1 MDGENERKKIEDKLN
16 YISGIYSRAGIYL
29 SMEVREKTNIFIL
42 LVAVIYLKYSK
53 TNLKE
58 ILKKISGICDIEIS
72 KLEDIFKIYELE
84 NKANKEDIYADIM
97 NTIMSFKDIGIY
109 ALTDYILGNRF
120 YYATSHSLGNFSA
133 NILGQIPNAKILD
146 AYSGN
151 GYFDCDYLNLNKSAE
166 IDGYEI
172 NSESVDIA
180 KAISYIFNAK
190 FSSSYD
196 DEVKKCNYIHADFLT
211 VNLKENYY
219 DLAFADCP
227 IGLKYDR
234 NNISNIGL
242 ATKFIKNNVISIPW
256 LTALKMENCLNDTG
270 KAVIVSSAG
279 SLFGLVDKEVRK
291 YFVKKNL
298 ISQIIELP
306 ENINLYSRIK
316 LYLIVIEKEKK
327 DKKVRFCNVSD
338 FVKKERRI
346 NKINILEA
354 LDEVKNNS
362 IEIDLK
368 EIERNDYTL
377 DVNRYIDN
385 KKMIIE
391 YGITLDNVAEK
402 IFRGYQFT
410 ASQIDE
416 MYTVNEEEA
425 NYKILEVSNIDSWG
439 NIDNNLKCINSRGKD
454 LDKHLLQKDDIV
466 LSAKGSNNKIAIIER
481 IGDDE
486 NIIPS
491 GSLIVI
497 RLNKKKILPM
507 YLKAFLESETGQT
520 ILNLVKT
527 GIAIP
532 SIIPS
537 SLMKII
543 VKCPS
548 IQEQEKFVD
557 KYTKKYELYKITKEK
572 MNEYLKELKVL
583 INQI

>member
-1 MDGENERKKIEDKLN
+1 MEGENEKKKIEDKLN
-16 YISGIYSRAGIYL
+16 CISGIYSRAGIYL
-29 SMEVREKTNIFIL
+29 SMEVKEKTNIFIL
-42 LVAVIYLKYSK
+42 LVAVIYLDYSK

-58 ILKKISGICDIEIS
+58 ILKKINSICDIETS

-84 NKANKEDIYADIM
+84 NKSNKAEIYADIM
-97 NTIMSFKDIGIY
+97 NTIMSFKDIGRY
-109 ALTDYILGNRF
+109 ALINYILENRF

-133 NILGQIPNAKILD
+133 SILGQIPNAKILD

-151 GYFDCDYLNLNKSAE
+151 GYFDCDYLSFNKSAE

-172 NSESVDIA
+172 NADSVDIA

-190 FSSSYD
+190 LSSSYD
-196 DEVKKCNYIHADFLT
+196 GVKKCNYIHADFLT
-211 VNLKENYY
+211 ANLKENYY

-227 IGLKYDR
+227 IGLKYNR

-256 LTALKMENCLNDTG
+256 LTALKMESCLNDKG

-279 SLFGLVDKEVRK
+279 SLFGVVDKEVRK
-291 YFVKKNL
+291 YFIEKNL
-298 ISQIIELP
+298 ISHIIELP
-306 ENINLYSRIK
+306 ENINLYSSIK
-316 LYLIVIEKEKK
+316 LYLIVIEKGKK
-327 DKKVRFCNVSD
+327 DKKIRFSNVSD

-354 LDEVKNNS
+354 LDEVQNKS

-368 EIERNDYTL
+368 EIEINDYTL
-377 DVNRYIDN
+377 DVNRYINN
-385 KKMIIE
+385 KKMVIE

-425 NYKILEVSNIDSWG
+425 NYKILEVSNIDNLGS
-439 NIDNNLKCINSRGKD
+439 IDNNLKCINSKGKD
-454 LDKHLLQKDDIV
+454 LDKHLLQNDDIV
-466 LSAKGSNNKIAIIER
+466 LSAKGSKNKIAIIEK
-481 IGDDE
+481 IEDNE

-497 RLNKKKILPM
+497 RLNKNKMLPM
-507 YLKAFLESETGQT
+507 YLKAFLESETGQI
-520 ILNLVKT
+520 ILNLSKT

-537 SLMKII
+537 SLMKIV

>member
-1 MDGENERKKIEDKLN
+1 MERENEIKKIEEKLN
-16 YISGIYSRAGIYL
+16 YISGIYSRAGIYF
-29 SMEVREKTNIFIL
+29 SMDVREKTNIFIL
-42 LVAVIYLKYSK
+42 LVAVIYLDYSK

-58 ILKKISGICDIEIS
+58 ILKKINSICDIETS

-84 NKANKEDIYADIM
+84 NKFNKAEIYADIM
-97 NTIMSFKDIGIY
+97 NTIMSFKDIGRY
-109 ALTDYILGNRF
+109 ALINYILENRF

-151 GYFDCDYLNLNKSAE
+151 GYFDCDYLSFNKFAE

-172 NSESVDIA
+172 NADSVDIA

-190 FSSSYD
+190 LSSSYD
-196 DEVKKCNYIHADFLT
+196 GVKKCNYIHADFLT
-211 VNLKENYY
+211 ANLKENYY

-256 LTALKMENCLNDTG
+256 LTALKMERCLNDKG

-279 SLFGLVDKEVRK
+279 SLFGVVDKEVRK
-291 YFVKKNL
+291 YFIEKNL
-298 ISQIIELP
+298 ISHIIELP
-306 ENINLYSRIK
+306 ENINLYSSIK
-316 LYLIVIEKEKK
+316 LYLIVIEKGKK
-327 DKKVRFCNVSD
+327 DKKIRFSNVSD

-354 LDEVKNNS
+354 LDEVQNKS

-377 DVNRYIDN
+377 DVNRYINN
-385 KKMIIE
+385 KKMVIE

-410 ASQIDE
+410 AFQIDE

-425 NYKILEVSNIDSWG
+425 NYKILEVSNIDNLGS
-439 NIDNNLKCINSRGKD
+439 IDNNLKCINSKGKD
-454 LDKHLLQKDDIV
+454 LDKHLLQNDDIV
-466 LSAKGSNNKIAIIER
+466 LSAKGSKNKIAIIEK
-481 IGDDE
+481 IEDNE

-497 RLNKKKILPM
+497 RLNKNKMLPM
-507 YLKAFLESETGQT
+507 YLKAFLESETGQI
-520 ILNLVKT
+520 ILNLSKT

-537 SLMKII
+537 SLMKIV

-557 KYTKKYELYKITKEK
+557 KYMMKYELYKVTKEK
-572 MNEYLKELKVL
+572 MNEYLKELKTL
-583 INQI
+583 IDQI

>member
-1 MDGENERKKIEDKLN
+1 MERENEIKKIEEKLN
-16 YISGIYSRAGIYL
+16 YISGIYPRAGIYF
-29 SMEVREKTNIFIL
+29 SMDVREKTNIFIL
-42 LVAVIYLKYSK
+42 LVAVIYLDYSK

-58 ILKKISGICDIEIS
+58 ILKKINSICDIETS

-84 NKANKEDIYADIM
+84 NKFNKAEIYADIM
-97 NTIMSFKDIGIY
+97 NTIMSFKDIGRY
-109 ALTDYILGNRF
+109 ALINYILENRF

-151 GYFDCDYLNLNKSAE
+151 GYFDCDYLSFNKSAE

-172 NSESVDIA
+172 NADSVDIA

-190 FSSSYD
+190 LSSSYD
-196 DEVKKCNYIHADFLT
+196 GVKKCNYIHADFLT
-211 VNLKENYY
+211 ANLKENYY

-256 LTALKMENCLNDTG
+256 LTALKMESCLNDKG

-279 SLFGLVDKEVRK
+279 SLFGVVDKEVRK
-291 YFVKKNL
+291 YFIEKNL
-298 ISQIIELP
+298 ISHIIELP
-306 ENINLYSRIK
+306 ENINLYSSIK
-316 LYLIVIEKEKK
+316 LYLIVIEKGKK
-327 DKKVRFCNVSD
+327 DKKIRFSNVSD

-354 LDEVKNNS
+354 LDEVQNKS

-377 DVNRYIDN
+377 DVNRYINN
-385 KKMIIE
+385 KKMVIE

-425 NYKILEVSNIDSWG
+425 NYKILEVSNIDNLGS
-439 NIDNNLKCINSRGKD
+439 IDNNLKCINSKGKD
-454 LDKHLLQKDDIV
+454 LDKHLLQNDDIV
-466 LSAKGSNNKIAIIER
+466 LSAKGSKNKIAIIEK
-481 IGDDE
+481 IEDNE

-497 RLNKKKILPM
+497 RLNKNKMLPM
-507 YLKAFLESETGQT
+507 YLKAFLESETGQI
-520 ILNLVKT
+520 ILNLSKT

-537 SLMKII
+537 SLMKIV

-557 KYTKKYELYKITKEK
+557 KYMMKYELYKVTKEK
-572 MNEYLKELKVL
+572 MNEYLKELKTL
-583 INQI
+583 IDQI

>member
-1 MDGENERKKIEDKLN
+1 MERENEIKKIEEKLN
-16 YISGIYSRAGIYL
+16 YISGIYSRAGIYF
-29 SMEVREKTNIFIL
+29 SMDVREKTNIFIL
-42 LVAVIYLKYSK
+42 LVAVIYLDYSK

-58 ILKKISGICDIEIS
+58 ILKKINSICDIETS

-84 NKANKEDIYADIM
+84 NKFNKAEIYADIM
-97 NTIMSFKDIGIY
+97 NTIMSFKDIGRY
-109 ALTDYILGNRF
+109 ALINYILENRF

-151 GYFDCDYLNLNKSAE
+151 GYFDCDYLSFNKSAE

-172 NSESVDIA
+172 NADSVDIA

-190 FSSSYD
+190 LSSSYD
-196 DEVKKCNYIHADFLT
+196 GVKKCNYIHADFLT
-211 VNLKENYY
+211 ANLKENYY

-256 LTALKMENCLNDTG
+256 LTALKMESCLNDKG

-279 SLFGLVDKEVRK
+279 SLFGVVDKEVRK
-291 YFVKKNL
+291 YFIEKNL
-298 ISQIIELP
+298 ISHIIELP
-306 ENINLYSRIK
+306 ENINLYSSIK
-316 LYLIVIEKEKK
+316 LYLIVIEKGKK
-327 DKKVRFCNVSD
+327 DKKIRFSNVSD

-354 LDEVKNNS
+354 LDEVQNKS

-377 DVNRYIDN
+377 DVNRYINN
-385 KKMIIE
+385 KKMVIE

-425 NYKILEVSNIDSWG
+425 NYKILEVSNIDNLGS
-439 NIDNNLKCINSRGKD
+439 IDNNLKCINSKGKD
-454 LDKHLLQKDDIV
+454 LDKHLLQNDDIV
-466 LSAKGSNNKIAIIER
+466 LSAKGSKNKIAIIEK
-481 IGDDE
+481 IEDNE

-497 RLNKKKILPM
+497 RLNKNKMLPM
-507 YLKAFLESETGQT
+507 YLKAFLESETGQI
-520 ILNLVKT
+520 ILNLSKT

-537 SLMKII
+537 SLMKIV

-557 KYTKKYELYKITKEK
+557 KYMMKYELYKVTKEK
-572 MNEYLKELKVL
+572 MNEYLKELKTL
-583 INQI
+583 IDQI

>member
-1 MDGENERKKIEDKLN
+1 
-16 YISGIYSRAGIYL
+16 
-29 SMEVREKTNIFIL
+29 MEVKEKTNIFIL
-42 LVAVIYLKYSK
+42 LVAVIYLDYSK

-58 ILKKISGICDIEIS
+58 ILKKINSICDIETS

-84 NKANKEDIYADIM
+84 NKFNKAEIYADIM
-97 NTIMSFKDIGIY
+97 NTIMSFKDIGRY
-109 ALTDYILGNRF
+109 ALINYILENRF

-151 GYFDCDYLNLNKSAE
+151 GYFDCDYLSFNKSAE

-172 NSESVDIA
+172 NADSVDIA

-190 FSSSYD
+190 LSSSYD
-196 DEVKKCNYIHADFLT
+196 GVKKCNYIHADFLT
-211 VNLKENYY
+211 ANLKENYY

-256 LTALKMENCLNDTG
+256 LTALKMESCLNDKG

-279 SLFGLVDKEVRK
+279 SLFGVVDKEVRK
-291 YFVKKNL
+291 YFIEKNL
-298 ISQIIELP
+298 ISHIIELP
-306 ENINLYSRIK
+306 ENINLYSSIK
-316 LYLIVIEKEKK
+316 LYLIVIEKGKK
-327 DKKVRFCNVSD
+327 DKKIRFSNVSD

-354 LDEVKNNS
+354 LDEVQNKS

-377 DVNRYIDN
+377 DVNRYINN
-385 KKMIIE
+385 KKMVIE

-439 NIDNNLKCINSRGKD
+439 NIDNNLKCINSKGKD
-454 LDKHLLQKDDIV
+454 LDKHLLQNDDIV
-466 LSAKGSNNKIAIIER
+466 LSAKGSKNKIAIIEK
-481 IGDDE
+481 IEDNE

-497 RLNKKKILPM
+497 RLNKNKMLPM
-507 YLKAFLESETGQT
+507 YLKAFLESETGQI
-520 ILNLVKT
+520 ILNLSKT

-537 SLMKII
+537 SLMKIV

-557 KYTKKYELYKITKEK
+557 KYMMKYELYKVTKEK
-572 MNEYLKELKVL
+572 MNEYLKELKTL
-583 INQI
+583 IDQI

>member
-1 MDGENERKKIEDKLN
+1 MEGENERKKIEDKLN
-16 YISGIYSRAGIYL
+16 CISGIYSRAGIYF
-29 SMEVREKTNIFIL
+29 SMDVREKTNIFIL
-42 LVAVIYLKYSK
+42 LVAVIYLDYSK

-58 ILKKISGICDIEIS
+58 ILKKINSICDIETS

-84 NKANKEDIYADIM
+84 NKSNKAEIYADIM
-97 NTIMSFKDIGIY
+97 NTIMSFKDIGRY
-109 ALTDYILGNRF
+109 ALINYILENRL

-190 FSSSYD
+190 LSSSYD
-196 DEVKKCNYIHADFLT
+196 GVKKCNYIHADFLT
-211 VNLKENYY
+211 ANLKENYY

-256 LTALKMENCLNDTG
+256 LTALKMESCLNDKG

-279 SLFGLVDKEVRK
+279 SLFGVVDKEVRK
-291 YFVKKNL
+291 YFIEKNL
-298 ISQIIELP
+298 ISHIIELP
-306 ENINLYSRIK
+306 ENINLYSSIK
-316 LYLIVIEKEKK
+316 LYLIVIEKGKK
-327 DKKVRFCNVSD
+327 DKKIRFSNVSD

-354 LDEVKNNS
+354 LDEVQNKS

-377 DVNRYIDN
+377 DVNRYINN
-385 KKMIIE
+385 KKMVIE

-454 LDKHLLQKDDIV
+454 LDKHLLQNDDIV
-466 LSAKGSNNKIAIIER
+466 LSAKGSKNKIAIIEK
-481 IGDDE
+481 IEDNE

-497 RLNKKKILPM
+497 RLNKNKMLPM
-507 YLKAFLESETGQT
+507 YLKAFLESETGQI
-520 ILNLVKT
+520 ILNLSKT

-537 SLMKII
+537 SLMKIV

-557 KYTKKYELYKITKEK
+557 KYMMKYELYKVTKEK

>member
-1 MDGENERKKIEDKLN
+1 MEGENEKKKIEDKLN
-16 YISGIYSRAGIYL
+16 CVSGIYSRAGIYL
-29 SMEVREKTNIFIL
+29 SMEVKEKTNIFIL
-42 LVAVIYLKYSK
+42 LVAVIYLDYSK

-58 ILKKISGICDIEIS
+58 ILKKINSICDIETS

-84 NKANKEDIYADIM
+84 NKSNKAEIYADIM
-97 NTIMSFKDIGIY
+97 NTIMSFKDIGRY
-109 ALTDYILGNRF
+109 ALINYILENRF

-151 GYFDCDYLNLNKSAE
+151 GYFDCDYLSFNKSAE

-172 NSESVDIA
+172 NADSVDIA

-190 FSSSYD
+190 LSSSYD
-196 DEVKKCNYIHADFLT
+196 GVKKCNYIHADFLT
-211 VNLKENYY
+211 ANLKENYY

-256 LTALKMENCLNDTG
+256 LTALKMESCLNDKG

-279 SLFGLVDKEVRK
+279 SLFGVVDKEVRK
-291 YFVKKNL
+291 YFIEKNL
-298 ISQIIELP
+298 ISHIIELP
-306 ENINLYSRIK
+306 ENINLYSSIK
-316 LYLIVIEKEKK
+316 LYLIVIEKGKK
-327 DKKVRFCNVSD
+327 DKKIRFSNVSD

-354 LDEVKNNS
+354 LDEVQNKS

-377 DVNRYIDN
+377 DVNRYINN
-385 KKMIIE
+385 KKMVIE

-425 NYKILEVSNIDSWG
+425 NYKILEVSNIDNLGS
-439 NIDNNLKCINSRGKD
+439 IDNNLKCINSRGKD

-466 LSAKGSNNKIAIIER
+466 LSAKGSKNKIAIIEK
-481 IGDDE
+481 IEDNE

-497 RLNKKKILPM
+497 RLNKNKILPM
-507 YLKAFLESETGQT
+507 YLKAFLESETGQI
-520 ILNLVKT
+520 ILNLSKT

-537 SLMKII
+537 SLMKIV

>member
-1 MDGENERKKIEDKLN
+1 MEGENEKKKIEDKLN
-16 YISGIYSRAGIYL
+16 CISGIYSRAGIYL
-29 SMEVREKTNIFIL
+29 SMEVKEKTNIFIL
-42 LVAVIYLKYSK
+42 LVAVIYLDYSK

-58 ILKKISGICDIEIS
+58 ILKKINSICDIETS

-84 NKANKEDIYADIM
+84 NKSNKAEIYADIM
-97 NTIMSFKDIGIY
+97 NTIMSFKDIGRY
-109 ALTDYILGNRF
+109 ALINYILENRF

-151 GYFDCDYLNLNKSAE
+151 GYFDCDYLSFNKSAE

-172 NSESVDIA
+172 NADSVDIA

-190 FSSSYD
+190 LSSSYD
-196 DEVKKCNYIHADFLT
+196 GVKKCNYIHADFLT
-211 VNLKENYY
+211 ANLKENYY

-256 LTALKMENCLNDTG
+256 LTALKMESCLNDKG

-279 SLFGLVDKEVRK
+279 SLFGVVDKEVRK
-291 YFVKKNL
+291 YFIEKNL
-298 ISQIIELP
+298 ISHIIELP
-306 ENINLYSRIK
+306 ENINLYSSIK
-316 LYLIVIEKEKK
+316 LYLIVIEKGKK
-327 DKKVRFCNVSD
+327 DKKIRFSNVSD

-354 LDEVKNNS
+354 LDEVQNKS

-377 DVNRYIDN
+377 DVNRYINN
-385 KKMIIE
+385 KKMVIE

-425 NYKILEVSNIDSWG
+425 NYKILEVSNIDNLGS
-439 NIDNNLKCINSRGKD
+439 IDNNLKCINSKGKD
-454 LDKHLLQKDDIV
+454 LDKHLLQNDDIV
-466 LSAKGSNNKIAIIER
+466 LSAKGSKNKIAIIEK
-481 IGDDE
+481 IEDNE

-497 RLNKKKILPM
+497 RLNKNKMLPM
-507 YLKAFLESETGQT
+507 YLKAFLESETGQI
-520 ILNLVKT
+520 ILNLSKT

-537 SLMKII
+537 SLMKIV